1 MRISDWSSDVC
12 SSALRLLLDMEQVHL
27 AAEPPM
33 VALLGLLETVEIGL
47 QLLLVAPAG
56 AVDALELRVPRI
68 AAPIG
73 AGQLHQLEGL
83 AEPAGRGPVRSGA
96 EGEPFA
102 QIGSAAWRGRGGQ
115 D

>member
-33 VALLGLLETVEIGL
+33 VALLGLLEAMEIGL

-56 AVDALELRVPRI
+56 AVDALVLRVPRI

-83 AEPAGRGPVRSGA
+83 AEPAGRGGLAARRVGTEGA
-96 EGEPFA
+96 
-102 QIGSAAWRGRGGQ
+102 STGGF
-115 D
+115 